1 MALTHLVLPFAVL
14 SHFADWSSKLRIQ
27 CLSVMLKLRN
37 AHTVSE
43 FRVDD
48 FSLV

>member
-1 MALTHLVLPFAVL
+1 MALTHLVLSFAVL

-37 AHTVSE
+37 THTVSE